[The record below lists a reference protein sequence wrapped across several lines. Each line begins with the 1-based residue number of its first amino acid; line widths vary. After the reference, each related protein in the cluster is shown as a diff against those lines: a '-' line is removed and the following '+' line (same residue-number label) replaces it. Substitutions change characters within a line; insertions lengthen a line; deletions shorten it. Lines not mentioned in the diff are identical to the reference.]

1 MNDYIIIDNFL
12 NDPFDVRDCRAL
24 ILPFWKKED
33 HPFPGSLGKFGGY
46 RTEYLHG
53 LDSELYREVES
64 KLLCAIRIMKN
75 FNANLDHIST
85 HYSFQYTDRKFKLP
99 DWHCDQ
105 DPPDG
110 MSEVIAG
117 VIYLNQNPPRN
128 SGTILKINGKKKV
141 IENKFNRLLLYDG
154 RIEHT
159 LQRSFGRTKHDSRL
173 ILNTFT
179 YF

>member
-1 MNDYIIIDNFL
+1 MNEYIIIDNFL
-12 NDPFDVRDCRAL
+12 NNPFDVRDCRAL
-24 ILPFWKKED
+24 ILPFWKKEE
-33 HPFPGSLGKFGGY
+33 HPFPESLGEFAGY

-53 LDSELYREVES
+53 LDSELHCEVES
-64 KLLCAIRIMKN
+64 KLLCAIRIMTN
-75 FNANLDHIST
+75 FNSNLDHIST

-110 MSEVIAG
+110 MCEVIAG

-159 LQRSFGRTKHDSRL
+159 FQRSFGRTKQDSRL
-173 ILNTFT
+173 ILNSCT
-179 YF
+179 